1 VKAMTQ
7 WKVTFVNDTDTIQ
20 KAEEKIIDAEIVELR
35 GKTATYYDRD
45 DVEIDIDYNVVH
57 VERVIE

>member
-1 VKAMTQ
+1 MTQ
-7 WKVTFVNDTDTIQ
+7 WKVTFVNDKDTIQ
-20 KAEEKIIDAEIVELR
+20 KAEEKLVDAEIVELR

-45 DVEIDIDYNVVH
+45 DDEIGIDYNVVR

>member
-1 VKAMTQ
+1 MTQ
-7 WKVTFVNDTDTIQ
+7 WKVTFVNDKDTIQ
-20 KAEEKIIDAEIVELR
+20 KAEEKLIEAEVMELR

-45 DVEIDIDYNVVH
+45 DVEIDTDYNVVH